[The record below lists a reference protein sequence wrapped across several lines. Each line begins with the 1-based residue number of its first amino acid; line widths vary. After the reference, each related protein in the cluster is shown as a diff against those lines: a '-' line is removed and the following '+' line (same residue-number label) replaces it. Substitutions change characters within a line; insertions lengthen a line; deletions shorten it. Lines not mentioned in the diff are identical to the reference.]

1 MLKNNNAD
9 TEEILDA
16 IKSFANQTEQR
27 FQKLESDVSG
37 LKSDVSELKGDVN
50 KIKATMVTKDYF
62 DEKLTDKL
70 ADWRGD
76 IVVLVRKEDHKLEA
90 LVKIISQKSLITD
103 DEAKTV
109 LTLEPFA
116 KLIVS

>member
-27 FQKLESDVSG
+27 FQKLE
-37 LKSDVSELKGDVN
+37 SDVSELKGDVN

-90 LVKIISQKSLITD
+90 LVKSLAQKSLITD

-109 LTLEPFA
+109 LMLEPFA